1 MTKVAYVI
9 TDENNFMLESYASK
23 KSAQE
28 RIINL
33 ESQTLH
39 HYSIKEIP
47 FIDIKEEDQ

>member
-1 MTKVAYVI
+1 MNKVAYVI

-28 RIINL
+28 RIANL
-33 ESQTLH
+33 ESQTVH

-47 FIDIKEEDQ
+47 FIDIKEED